1 MRARV
6 ARDRAGPARSAS
18 PPPRPVRETGAAS
31 QVSPPPQRGMTGSDR
46 TTRSPTRREEIMF
59 LLLALVLAA
68 LVISGVLFVGARMEE
83 SLLAEAQP
91 ARAR

>member
-1 MRARV
+1 
-6 ARDRAGPARSAS
+6 
-18 PPPRPVRETGAAS
+18 
-31 QVSPPPQRGMTGSDR
+31 
-46 TTRSPTRREEIMF
+46 MF